1 MKSVTVILFVST
13 LVVLVSFMGCKK
25 SEPMMDNNATMP
37 ADTNAAD
44 SNAVAAGE
52 QTMCPVMGG
61 PINKE
66 IFTEYKG
73 KKVYFCCSACIDTF
87 NKDPEK
93 YISKLP
99 QFKK

>member
-13 LVVLVSFMGCKK
+13 LVVLVGLMGCKK
-25 SEPMMDNNATMP
+25 SEPMMDSNATMP
-37 ADTNAAD
+37 TDTNAAD

-66 IFTEYKG
+66 VFTEYKG